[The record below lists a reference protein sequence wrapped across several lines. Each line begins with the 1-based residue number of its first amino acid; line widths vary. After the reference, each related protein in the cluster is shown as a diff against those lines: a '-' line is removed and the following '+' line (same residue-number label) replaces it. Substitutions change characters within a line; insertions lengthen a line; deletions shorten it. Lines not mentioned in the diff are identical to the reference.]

1 MPRAETLTTPHLDD
15 SRALWR
21 GLGLWNLYFIVKLAL
36 YWRGAIDFDAL
47 ANLVFA
53 AFLLVPLPPRW
64 LHRLRHLV
72 AIPVGVALFYHDTWL
87 PPFERLLAQ
96 SSQVGAMS
104 PAYLLELAGR
114 IVSWEW
120 LGVVF
125 VLAVGYGFI
134 APWVRVSVPVVLG
147 LVWLAVSPLLSAAGP
162 LPREP
167 ALAAL
172 PEVPS
177 TGLAE
182 VVQDGRP
189 APAPAEEAS
198 DALLDRRLAAFY
210 AAERQRRT
218 TFAPRPGGAVPFDLL
233 VINICSLSWDDMALV
248 GLTDHPLFDYLD
260 AVFDNFNSATSY
272 SGPAGLRL
280 LQASCGQ
287 MPHEALYG
295 DVPRQCHLFE
305 NLADLGFAENLVLNH
320 DGQFDGYLRELQR
333 EGGLDAPR
341 LPMDGLTPVMTA
353 FDDSPVYADGAALGR
368 WAAEDPAGTPSA
380 TFYNTVSLHDG
391 NRYVGQRGFADYRQR
406 LVTLFDD
413 LLAFL
418 KRLDREGR
426 RVAVLIVPEHGAAL
440 RGDKMQFP
448 GMREIPN
455 PTMTHVPVGLK
466 LTGLAQPRQG
476 EPLRVSEPT
485 SYLAISELASRLVA
499 SDVFGAESV
508 DWAALLRDLPSTA
521 PVSEN
526 EAVVMMPYRDVPYIR
541 LEGDGWMPYPQ

>member
-1 MPRAETLTTPHLDD
+1 MSRIETSPTEPPE
-15 SRALWR
+15 RVAAWR

-64 LHRLRHLV
+64 LHRLRHLA

-104 PAYLLELAGR
+104 PSYLLELAGR

-120 LGVVF
+120 LGVLF

-134 APWVRVSVPVVLG
+134 APWVRVSVPVMLG
-147 LVWLAVSPLLSAAGP
+147 LIWLAVAPLLPVAGP
-162 LPREP
+162 VSQES
-167 ALAAL
+167 AVAAL
-172 PEVPS
+172 PSVPNR
-177 TGLAE
+177 GLAD
-182 VVQDGRP
+182 VVQADEPVP
-189 APAPAEEAS
+189 APTEKAS
-198 DALLDRRLAAFY
+198 DAVLDRRLEAFY

-218 TFAPRPGGAVPFDLL
+218 TFAARPAGAAPFDVL
-233 VINICSLSWDDMALV
+233 VINICSLSWDDMAEV

-260 AVFDNFNSATSY
+260 VVFDNFNSATSY
-272 SGPAGLRL
+272 SGPAGIRL

-287 MPHEALYG
+287 RPHAALYG
-295 DVPRQCHLFE
+295 DVPRECQLFE
-305 NLADLGFAENLVLNH
+305 NLADLGFSRNLVLNH
-320 DGQFDGYLRELQR
+320 DGQFDGYLRELQQ
-333 EGGLDAPR
+333 EGGLDVPK
-341 LPMDGLTPVMTA
+341 LEMDGLAPAMTA
-353 FDDSPVYADGAALGR
+353 FDDSPVYADGAALAQ
-368 WAAEDPAGTPSA
+368 WASQDAAGSPSA

-418 KRLDREGR
+418 QRLDREGR

-485 SYLAISELASRLVA
+485 SYLAISELVLRLVA
-499 SDVFGAESV
+499 SDAFGAERV
-508 DWAALLRDLPSTA
+508 DWPNLLSGLPSTA

-526 EAVVMMPYRDVPYIR
+526 EAVVVMPYQGVPYVR
-541 LEGDGWMPYPQ
+541 LRGDGWMPYPQ

>member
-1 MPRAETLTTPHLDD
+1 MNRIET
-15 SRALWR
+15 SRLESPGRVGTWR

-53 AFLLVPLPPRW
+53 AFLLVPLPPLW
-64 LHRLRHLV
+64 LHRLRHV
-72 AIPVGVALFYHDTWL
+72 AAIPVGVVLFYHDAWL

-104 PAYLLELAGR
+104 PVYLLDLAGR
-114 IVSWEW
+114 IVNWEW
-120 LGVVF
+120 LGVLF

-134 APWVRVSVPVVLG
+134 APWIRVSVPVVLG
-147 LVWLAVSPLLSAAGP
+147 LVWLAVAPLLPVAGP
-162 LPREP
+162 VPQES

-172 PEVPS
+172 PSAPS
-177 TGLAE
+177 RGLAD
-182 VVQDGRP
+182 VVQADEP
-189 APAPAEEAS
+189 APAPTEEAS
-198 DALLDRRLAAFY
+198 DAVLDRRLEAFY

-218 TFAPRPGGAVPFDLL
+218 QFAARPAGAAPFDLL
-233 VINICSLSWDDMALV
+233 VINICSLSWDDMAV
-248 GLTDHPLFDYLD
+248 AGLTDHPLFDYLD

-272 SGPAGLRL
+272 SGPAGIRL

-287 MPHEALYG
+287 RPHGALYG
-295 DVPRQCHLFE
+295 DVPRECHLFE
-305 NLADLGFAENLVLNH
+305 NLAELGFAQNLVLNH
-320 DGQFDGYLRELQR
+320 DGQFDGYLKELQQ
-333 EGGLDAPR
+333 EGGLDVPK
-341 LPMDGLTPVMTA
+341 LPMNGLAPVMTA
-353 FDDSPVYADGAALGR
+353 FDDSPVYADGATLER
-368 WAAEDPAGTPSA
+368 WAAQDTAGAPSA

-413 LLAFL
+413 LLTFL
-418 KRLDREGR
+418 QRLDQEGR
-426 RVAVLIVPEHGAAL
+426 RVAVLIVPEHGAAR

-466 LTGLAQPRQG
+466 LTGMAQPRQG

-485 SYLAISELASRLVA
+485 SYLAVSELVSRLVA
-499 SDVFGAESV
+499 SDMFGAERV
-508 DWAALLRDLPSTA
+508 DWPGLLSGLPSTA

-526 EAVVMMPYRDVPYIR
+526 EAVVVMPYQGVPYVR
-541 LEGDGWMPYPQ
+541 LKGDGWMPYPQ